1 MYKYNKPTTTSLNVN
16 KGYIG
21 ERLETK
27 VKRITTNREPIKDGA
42 PPIFTDRADGV
53 MPDYDIRTDRWEYAL
68 DAQSKVAATKAA
80 MRLGAAAKA
89 GMEEEAKTET
99 PANPDTPQA

>member
-1 MYKYNKPTTTSLNVN
+1 MYKYKQPTTTSIKVN
-16 KGYIG
+16 QGYIG

-42 PPIFTDRADGV
+42 PPIFTDRKDGV
-53 MPDYDIRTDRWEYAL
+53 LPDYDIRTDRWEYAM

-99 PANPDTPQA
+99 TGNSETPQA